1 MTLILVSNRLPVT
14 VRRIGNRFDVQPN
27 PGGVA
32 AGLASFH
39 RELQARWFGW
49 PGSIAPGESKQ
60 VTDRL
65 EKEFDCVP
73 VILPSTLAR
82 PYYAGF
88 SNGTLWPLFHSFS
101 TYARYSASEWEAYR
115 AVNARFA
122 DAIVRA
128 LRPTD
133 QLWIHDYH
141 LLLLPRLIRERVP
154 EARVGFFLHLPFP
167 PYDVFR
173 RLPWHRKIHQRML
186 GAGLIGLH
194 TSDYARLKRATDER
208 VGRINSRYSTI
219 AWSPI
224 RYVYRKLDFDELIA
238 LYRVSDVAIITPLR
252 DGMNLIA
259 KEYVAAKQEP
269 RGVLILSEMA
279 GASKEMREALIV
291 NPNDVEDVV
300 GAIHRALTMP
310 PEEQA
315 WRIRAMQD
323 RLRRYDAR
331 TWATRF
337 LERLDDAVRL
347 SEDLNSKRLSD
358 PNRKEIRQAYRKAA
372 RRLLLFDYDGTLV
385 SLSVRRE
392 TALPDDR
399 VMGILKGLVSD
410 PTNHVVLV
418 SGRPRRDLEPWFGEL
433 PLTLIAEHGAWVR
446 DRGDREWRS
455 TLPVEGGWKV
465 RVRPVMERFLDQV
478 PGSSLEEKDFSIA
491 WHYRAA
497 DVESGTLAAKDLVD
511 ILTTL
516 TANFDL
522 QVLPGNKVVE
532 IRRSGV
538 NKGTH
543 FATHLAGE
551 PWDFILAAGDDWTDE
566 ALFAALPPSAFSI
579 RVGITASSA
588 RLNVETVAS
597 ILDLLESLV
606 AATR

>member
-1 MTLILVSNRLPVT
+1 
-14 VRRIGNRFDVQPN
+14 
-27 PGGVA
+27 
-32 AGLASFH
+32 
-39 RELQARWFGW
+39 
-49 PGSIAPGESKQ
+49 
-60 VTDRL
+60 
-65 EKEFDCVP
+65 VP
-73 VILPSTLAR
+73 S
-82 PYYAGF
+82 
-88 SNGTLWPLFHSFS
+88 
-101 TYARYSASEWEAYR
+101 
-115 AVNARFA
+115 
-122 DAIVRA
+122 
-128 LRPTD
+128 
-133 QLWIHDYH
+133 
-141 LLLLPRLIRERVP
+141 RERVA
-154 EARVGFFLHLPFP
+154 E
-167 PYDVFR
+167 
-173 RLPWHRKIHQRML
+173 
-186 GAGLIGLH
+186 
-194 TSDYARLKRATDER
+194 YARLKRAIDER

-224 RYVYRKLDFDELIA
+224 RYVYRQLDFDELVA
-238 LYRVSDVAIITPLR
+238 LYRESDVAIVTPLR

-300 GAIHRALTMP
+300 SAIHRALTMP
-310 PEEQA
+310 AEEQA
-315 WRIRAMQD
+315 WRIRAMQE

-331 TWATRF
+331 TWAMRF

-358 PNRKEIRQAYRKAA
+358 AHRKEIRQAYRKAT

-385 SLSVRRE
+385 SLSAHRE

-410 PTNHVVLV
+410 STNHVVLV

-433 PLTLIAEHGAWVR
+433 PATLIAEHGAWVR

-455 TLPVEGGWKV
+455 TLPLEESWKV

-478 PGSSLEEKDFSIA
+478 PGSFLEEKDFSIA

-516 TANFDL
+516 TANFGL

-532 IRRSGV
+532 IRRDGV

-543 FATHLAGE
+543 FATHLARE

-566 ALFAALPPSAFSI
+566 ALFSALPPSAFSI

-588 RLNVETVAS
+588 RLNVESVAA
-597 ILDLLESLV
+597 ILDLLESMV
-606 AATR
+606 AGTW